1 MVTLVSL
8 LKKGHITI
16 VNNILDILNNQ
27 DRRISNHSLISLFS
41 WGDTAEGSTFW
52 SYINR
57 ENIHIYYKL
66 YTEEHK
72 LINKYK
78 KLYKVNRITF
88 ENIISNENT
97 LEENGFEDFLRYKN
111 SIDELLRDYT
121 ILE

>member
-41 WGDTAEGSTFW
+41 WENTAEGSAFW
-52 SYINR
+52 SNINR
-57 ENIHIYYKL
+57 ENIHIYYIL

-72 LINKYK
+72 LIKKYK
-78 KLYKVNRITF
+78 KLYKVNRVTF